1 MTRYL
6 CLEFAKC
13 RSVPIQ
19 VPSLVSQPNF
29 RRSSQGLRAS
39 GWWISRSFSWRSFTS
54 GRISSLRKPVAR
66 SPRARPCGAADW
78 TRGFTEHFLTLVSV
92 HCRRSKPKILVCFGD
107 HNRWMSSSYEENQES
122 DTSLSTYSPAPQS
135 PQGET
140 TGSASAEGSD
150 AAMLI
155 VDMMASPER
164 DGTRLVSSRCQTDR
178 PPFLDDSQ
186 TVTNGRTQKV
196 YQAPCNRGN
205 SPNSMDDHVEILA
218 HEKNDITSDN
228 AVPISAK
235 PVEEQVPSLFL
246 GSSNRTHHS
255 QNYAQA
261 ASRMAS
267 SESATKS
274 ANTSSSSLLSGPLV
288 DQGPVEAIISSSSA
302 SREATSSGADAL
314 ENQREKALR
323 QQHIRSA
330 TGMTEGVSSV
340 EPSTL
345 QENKT
350 EKVDSSLRKV
360 TDITGEDKDEE
371 QTNDSFTMSIGI
383 RMTPTKKNRRKR
395 SPQVKTGQTTGRWTQ
410 AEHQAFLEGLQECG
424 REWKKV
430 SLRIPTRTSAQIR
443 SHAQKYFAK
452 LQRDQE
458 TLSLTDGGNM
468 LGGNRLATGAV
479 PLSDRPSLTPTIQR
493 HVERIISNPIAAQ
506 QEVEDTLNALRN
518 RYRQLQLR
526 LEQRQQ
532 QRRARSLQG
541 NNPAHH
547 HHHHHIVDEADSTSP
562 NRMAAVSSSSR
573 KRILQN
579 GDMVPPPANAQ
590 NQHHF
595 HHDDLSSVSSAVSAS
610 VASMGNDELI
620 ALSVLGGSLNR
631 DDSAHDLQMMAA
643 RESDGSVTPITE
655 RGGNPRSDSTQDN
668 NLECPENENEMNSN
682 DAAVLDGSRDD
693 QTPNKRAKKN

>member
-1 MTRYL
+1 MTWYL

-13 RSVPIQ
+13 RSAPIQ

-29 RRSSQGLRAS
+29 RRSSQGLLAS
-39 GWWISRSFSWRSFTS
+39 GWWISRSFSSRSFTS
-54 GRISSLRKPVAR
+54 DRISSLRKPVAR

-78 TRGFTEHFLTLVSV
+78 TRGFTEHFLTLVSA

-107 HNRWMSSSYEENQES
+107 HNRWMSSSYEDNQES

-140 TGSASAEGSD
+140 TGSASAEGPD

-155 VDMMASPER
+155 VDMR

-205 SPNSMDDHVEILA
+205 SPNSVDDHVEILG
-218 HEKNDITSDN
+218 HEKNDITCDN

-255 QNYAQA
+255 QNYTQA
-261 ASRMAS
+261 ASCMAS

-288 DQGPVEAIISSSSA
+288 VQGLGEAIISSSSA

-323 QQHIRSA
+323 QQQIRSA
-330 TGMTEGVSSV
+330 TGMTEGVSLV

-345 QENKT
+345 QENKS

-371 QTNDSFTMSIGI
+371 QTNDSLTMSIGI
-383 RMTPTKKNRRKR
+383 RMTPTKKNRPKR

-468 LGGNRLATGAV
+468 LGGNRLAFGAV
-479 PLSDRPSLTPTIQR
+479 PLSDRPSLTPAIQR

-547 HHHHHIVDEADSTSP
+547 HHIVDEADSTSQH
-562 NRMAAVSSSSR
+562 RMAAVSSSSR

-579 GDMVPPPANAQ
+579 ADVVPPPANAQ

-595 HHDDLSSVSSAVSAS
+595 HPDDLSSVSSAVSAS

-643 RESDGSVTPITE
+643 RELDGSVTSITE
-655 RGGNPRSDSTQDN
+655 RGGNPRSDSTWDN
-668 NLECPENENEMNSN
+668 NLECPENENEMESN
-682 DAAVLDGSRDD
+682 DAAVADGSRDD